1 MNGTDIAGEGYLGTV
16 ADQNWNVA
24 GVGDLDGDGKAD
36 IVWRNSSTGENY
48 VYPMNGLAIEPT
60 EGYLRTVTDL
70 SWGIVGIGD
79 FDGDGKADILWR
91 NSVTGEN
98 YIYLMNGT
106 DIAGEGYLRTV
117 ADQNWKVASARA
129 QPAMSGLEFPRNEI
143 PRGET
148 VRFKFAS
155 PHLRG
160 LPIYGPGGNGVTY
173 IFKVL
178 PRGQTGYYTTFF
190 WGNDDGNGDLG
201 TLFWHNGASDT
212 YYGAH
217 PYPDSGTPDG
227 TTHRWEISVN
237 QGDVTTENGA
247 VDYGRWHTQ
256 ALRVW
261 RDVNG
266 KKHHEFYWD
275 LPATDEAHMVTYE
288 APATYAET
296 NPPAPALTFGDAP
309 WSPGRELCS
318 CVLRG
323 IQIYS
328 SLLSP
333 TDIQQEIA
341 SPLSTTAGGASIWYL
356 NVNPT
361 PTDISD
367 KSGRGNNPVW
377 VGPRRPG
384 RWNP

>member
-1 MNGTDIAGEGYLGTV
+1 
-16 ADQNWNVA
+16 
-24 GVGDLDGDGKAD
+24 
-36 IVWRNSSTGENY
+36 
-48 VYPMNGLAIEPT
+48 
-60 EGYLRTVTDL
+60 
-70 SWGIVGIGD
+70 
-79 FDGDGKADILWR
+79 
-91 NSVTGEN
+91 
-98 YIYLMNGT
+98 
-106 DIAGEGYLRTV
+106 
-117 ADQNWKVASARA
+117 
-129 QPAMSGLEFPRNEI
+129 
-143 PRGET
+143 
-148 VRFKFAS
+148 
-155 PHLRG
+155 
-160 LPIYGPGGNGVTY
+160 
-173 IFKVL
+173 
-178 PRGQTGYYTTFF
+178 
-190 WGNDDGNGDLG
+190 
-201 TLFWHNGASDT
+201 
-212 YYGAH
+212 
-217 PYPDSGTPDG
+217 
-227 TTHRWEISVN
+227 
-237 QGDVTTENGA
+237 
-247 VDYGRWHTQ
+247 
-256 ALRVW
+256 
-261 RDVNG
+261 
-266 KKHHEFYWD
+266 
-275 LPATDEAHMVTYE
+275 MVTYE